1 MNPTTTDEYDWGNSR
16 INPLAPMTYQDA
28 FQTVDQMSDKEIRK
42 LGYAD
47 DEELLKQISQSFMI
61 NESD

>member
-16 INPLAPMTYQDA
+16 INPLEPMTYQDV
-28 FQTVDQMSDKEIRK
+28 FQTVDQMSDQEIRK
-42 LGYAD
+42 LGYAG
-47 DEELLKQISQSFMI
+47 DEELFKQISQSFTI

>member
-1 MNPTTTDEYDWGNSR
+1 MNPTTTDEYDLGDSR
-16 INPLAPMTYQDA
+16 TNPLEPTTYQDA

-42 LGYAD
+42 LGYAG
-47 DEELLKQISQSFMI
+47 DEESFKQISQSFMM

>member
-1 MNPTTTDEYDWGNSR
+1 MNPTADEYDWGKKR
-16 INPLAPMTYQDA
+16 INPLKPMTYQDA

-47 DEELLKQISQSFMI
+47 DEELFKQISQSFML